1 MLPGMFGAEVL
12 FLFPLIFPIA
22 LVVMFI
28 WVLCDLLDDNPS
40 DSDDSDPDPAA
51 DSSDPAPPSGR

>member
-40 DSDDSDPDPAA
+40 DSDPDPAA